1 MFDILHNYWELLL
14 MGQYPH
20 GALGGLAITLILSLL
35 GLGLAFPV
43 SILLA
48 LARISPMAMFRV
60 PATMLVYTIRG
71 IPLIM
76 VIFWVYFFLPL
87 LIGRT
92 ITGFTTMLC
101 TLVIYQSA
109 YLCEVIR
116 AGIEALPKGQLEASR
131 ALGLGYFRTLRFVI
145 LPQALY
151 NMMPSM
157 ISQFVS
163 TIKETSL
170 GYVINVPELTFAANQ
185 VNNQLLTQPL
195 AVFSLLALIYFVL
208 CFSFTELA
216 DYIERRITRKR
227 AGRARKNSGNATGG
241 LPFVTLPATAAS
253 KENS

>member
-1 MFDILHNYWELLL
+1 MFEILSNYWDLLL
-14 MGQYPH
+14 VGQYPS
-20 GALGGLAITLILSLL
+20 GPLGGLSVTLILSVL

-43 SILLA
+43 SIVLA
-48 LARISPMAMFRV
+48 LARISPLRIVNM
-60 PATMLVYTIRG
+60 PAAFVVHVVRG

-92 ITGFTTMLC
+92 ITGFMTMLC

-109 YLCEVIR
+109 YLSEVIR
-116 AGIEALPKGQLEASR
+116 AGIEALPHGQIEASR
-131 ALGLGYFRTLRFVI
+131 ALGLGYFRTIRFVV

-170 GYVINVPELTFAANQ
+170 GYVINVPEITFAANQ
-185 VNNQLLTQPL
+185 INNQLLTKPL
-195 AVFSLLALIYFVL
+195 AVFSLLALVYFVI

-216 DYIERRITRKR
+216 DHIERRITKKR
-227 AGRARKNSGNATGG
+227 AGKLKKIKSTMPAKGSYVGMSAAT
-241 LPFVTLPATAAS
+241 VS
-253 KENS
+253 KDNL